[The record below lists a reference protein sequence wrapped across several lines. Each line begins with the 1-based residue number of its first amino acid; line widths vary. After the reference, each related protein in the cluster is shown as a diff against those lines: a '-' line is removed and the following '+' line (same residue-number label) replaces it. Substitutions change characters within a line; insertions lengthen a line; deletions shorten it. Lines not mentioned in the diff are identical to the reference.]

1 MKSRNILILALIMA
15 LITTF
20 LFNNYL
26 KELDKKYKKEQ
37 NKVSVVVAK
46 TQINKNQKI
55 TNEMIEVKELSE
67 DAVHPQA
74 FKKLEDVVGKYA
86 IADFTQGEVLLSF
99 RFTNEFEEKQL
110 LTRKIREG
118 YRAVSVEVNFVESVS
133 NFIEP
138 EDYVDVVFSESFKE
152 GTKNDVKTQLILEE
166 IRVLAVGSR
175 LNEKDTSLKENKEV
189 KQGEQSIEYTAV
201 TLELRAE
208 DAVKLINNDE
218 RGNVKLILRSKFI
231 SN

>member
-26 KELDKKYKKEQ
+26 RDLDKKYKKEQ

-46 TQINKNQKI
+46 IRINKNEKI
-55 TNEMIEVKELSE
+55 TNEMVEQKELSE

-74 FKKLEDVVGKYA
+74 LKKLEDVVGKYA
-86 IADFTQGEVLLSF
+86 IADFAQGEMLLGF
-99 RFTNEFEEKQL
+99 RITNEFEEKQL
-110 LTRKIREG
+110 ITRKIREG

-138 EDYVDVVFSESFKE
+138 EDYVDVVFSESFKD
-152 GTKNDVKTQLILEE
+152 GIKGDVKTQLILED

-175 LNEKDTSLKENKEV
+175 LNEKDSSTKENKEV

-231 SN
+231 PK